1 MSEIIIPTHAVVDL
15 DAFKYAAA
23 YVGEK
28 KSIIAHHKTEG
39 WTQPAKSRTEFWGHW
54 KKKAGGWLAKENEGR
69 ESPWLPDE
77 FEIEDVSVPE
87 PIQNVLHTA
96 KVMVDDAL
104 HESGAQTYEMYLGK
118 GDSFRVE
125 LSTLQK
131 YKGERDNVVKPYHLD
146 EVTDYL
152 QRRYN
157 AETIT
162 GIEADDMCV
171 IRAYRQPERFVL
183 GEDKDYW
190 GSPVNFRDINRL
202 HRGTVNC
209 NKLGHLFLDSRGD
222 VRGEGR
228 LHLYYQIISEDAVD
242 CYKANYHSDLDWGSK
257 SAFKVLEG
265 LSSDKQCFQAMVDTF
280 KKLYPNPKTVK
291 GWRGDDLDIDWL
303 YVMQE
308 MANMAIMKRFETEE
322 PIDMLTVIKNL
333 GVEY

>member
-39 WTQPAKSRTEFWGHW
+39 WSEPAKSRTAFYGHW
-54 KKKAGGWLAKENEGR
+54 KKKAGGWLAEANKGR

-96 KVMVDDAL
+96 KLMVDDAL
-104 HESGAQTYEMYLGK
+104 FESGAQTYEMYMGK

-131 YKGERDNVVKPYHLD
+131 YKGDRENVVKPYHLD
-146 EVTDYL
+146 EVSDYL
-152 QRRYN
+152 GRRYS
-157 AETIT
+157 AEIIT
-162 GIEADDMCV
+162 DIEADDMCV
-171 IRAYRQPERFVL
+171 IRAYKQANHFVL

-190 GSPVNFRDINRL
+190 GSPVNFRDLNRK

-209 NKLGHLFLDSRGD
+209 DKLGHLFLDAKGD

-228 LHLYYQIISEDAVD
+228 IHLYYQMISEDSVD
-242 CYKANYHSDLDWGSK
+242 CYKANYHSETEWGSK

-265 LSSDKQCFQAMVDTF
+265 LQSDKECFQAMVDTF
-280 KKLYPNPKTVK
+280 KMLYPEPKVVK
-291 GWRGDDLDIDWL
+291 GWRGDDIAIDWL

-308 MANMAIMKRFETEE
+308 MMNMAKMKRTVDE
-322 PIDMLTVIKNL
+322 PLVNVKDVLTRMGI
-333 GVEY
+333 E